1 MDSLNNDKQINYDFL
16 EIIGII
22 IFMTLYALIGTYL
35 FPFNLV
41 VFPIPFIFLGVKR
54 GILQGIL
61 SIVVVS
67 ITLSL
72 IVDIP
77 SALLFILLFVPLVY
91 TIADGI
97 KNRRKS
103 TEILGLTT
111 AILFVSILLFYS
123 ITQNITGIN
132 IMAQL
137 EESFNQML
145 NSQVGLFKEMGFT
158 NFEILK
164 TAGQLQG
171 TYRYVLWV
179 FPVIILATSLFTS
192 YANYYLSVIVLRR
205 SGLGIISIPR
215 FSKFRL
221 PNNIMPGVI
230 IMFIITY
237 IFRAF
242 NLSLS
247 EPLMLN
253 VVTLIWIMFTIQGL
267 SVLDF
272 MFIKLGFK
280 LLLRM
285 FFLVAILLLGPLG
298 TLIFLIGV
306 MDSIFNFRKFNR
318 SNA

>member
-1 MDSLNNDKQINYDFL
+1 MNNDKQINYDLL

-137 EESFNQML
+137 EEGFNQML

>member
-1 MDSLNNDKQINYDFL
+1 MNNDKQINYDLL

>member
-1 MDSLNNDKQINYDFL
+1 MNNDKQINYDFL

>member
-1 MDSLNNDKQINYDFL
+1 MNNDKQINYDFL

-137 EESFNQML
+137 EEGFNQML